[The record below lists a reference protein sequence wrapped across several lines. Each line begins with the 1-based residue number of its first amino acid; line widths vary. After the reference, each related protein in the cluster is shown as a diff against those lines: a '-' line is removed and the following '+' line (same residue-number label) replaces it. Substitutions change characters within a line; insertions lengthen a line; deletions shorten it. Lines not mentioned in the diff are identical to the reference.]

1 LKVICINNEMSGRVY
16 SVYKDITVGKTYDA
30 VESPY
35 HPNFYIIVDDI
46 DEKSLYKK
54 SNLKPISEIRQEK
67 LIQIGI

>member
-1 LKVICINNEMSGRVY
+1 MPGKTIVK
-16 SVYKDITVGKTYDA
+16 YKDITIGKTYDA
-30 VESPY
+30 IESPD

-54 SNLKPISEIRQEK
+54 SNFKPISEIRQEK